1 MINVAIVEDDDGE
14 RARIEGFLT
23 KYSDKFSVKKFSSAV
38 DFLTNFV
45 PVYDIVFMDIDMPY
59 LDGMSAAKKM
69 RKVDKETCLIFV
81 TNLAK
86 FAVKGYEVEAFDFIV
101 KPVTYE
107 SFALK
112 MNRVM
117 NRLSLKQER
126 YLMIRSGADV
136 VKAAVGEIKYVEIMN
151 HKIIYHMI
159 DGEITSYGT
168 LKDVEEFIADPLF
181 VRSNKC
187 YLINL
192 RFVTG
197 IEDGCAVV
205 GGEKLL
211 ISSLKKS
218 AFEKALADYLCGGA
232 GR

>member
-14 RARIEGFLT
+14 RARLESFLM
-23 KYSDKFSVKKFSSAV
+23 KYSDKFSVKNFSSAV

-69 RKVDKETCLIFV
+69 RKTDKETCLIFV

-101 KPVTYE
+101 KPVTYQ

-117 NRLSLKQER
+117 SRLSLKQER
-126 YLMIRSGADV
+126 SLMIRSGTDV
-136 VKAAVGEIKYVEIMN
+136 VKVAVGEIKYVEIMN
-151 HKIIYHMI
+151 HNIIYHTI
-159 DGEITSYGT
+159 DGEIPSYGT
-168 LKDVEEFIADPLF
+168 LKNVEDFIADPLF

-192 RFVTG
+192 RFVSG

-232 GR
+232 GK